1 MNRLL
6 LSIFFLLASTILMAQ
21 ERTVT
26 GTIKS
31 ASDQSPLPGVSIIIK
46 GTTLGTI
53 SDIDGNYTINV
64 PSSESIIVY
73 TFVGMSTTEELVGGR
88 SIIDIALNEDVT
100 KLSEI
105 VITGYGQQK
114 RSDLTGAISSVSSEM
129 IENMPTP
136 SFEGALQG
144 QAAGI
149 NITTSSGNPGAA
161 MRVSIR
167 GANSITASS
176 EPLYVIDGIP
186 MVSEDNS
193 VLFTGGYNANSLADL
208 NPDDIASIE
217 VLKDASAT
225 AIYGSRA
232 SNGVILVTTKR
243 GKTGKPKI
251 NFNYYTGVQQATRVI
266 DMLEAPDF
274 VRMLDEAAANDGFG
288 EGYFSSDPNFF
299 NFIGD
304 PNDPDLQ
311 NTNWYD
317 EIYRNGRISN
327 YSLSATGGNE
337 NVKYYVGGSYFDN
350 EGYQLGSS
358 FERFSGRVNLDIKAT
373 EKLDFGTSISL
384 SQTDQQRPIGD
395 NSLYG
400 VAINSLAGD
409 PTMPVFE
416 ADGSYADPFA
426 YWSWWA
432 FENPR
437 ASTDIYQR
445 RTDTKRALA
454 SVFAEYEIIEGLKFK
469 SSWSADVSLLDDN
482 SFIPSVA
489 AQSRRAGTNGE
500 GFYATFNQL
509 TWLNENSLTYTKNFG
524 DHDLTALAVYSL
536 QESQSEFSDIAGQG
550 YALDDLPNLELASE
564 NTAFG
569 QDGTSWGIRSF
580 VGRIN
585 YKFKDKYLL
594 TLSGRLDGSSR
605 FGSENQNAFFP
616 SASVAWRISEE
627 DFLSNSNLIDD
638 LKLRVSYGIT
648 GNQEGISNFASRALW
663 STSEPYQGIGGTGPS
678 RLGNGTL
685 GWEETSQFD
694 IGIDLSLF
702 GGRLN
707 VVMDYYDKRTSD
719 LLLNAPVPAFA
730 GVTLSTAGAITGEA
744 TQNLGEISNRGL
756 EFSLNTVNIDRGGFK
771 WETNFNIALN
781 RNNIETLVNDSTR
794 IGDEYVLMEGQV
806 LGTYFMPRF
815 TGVDPQTGNATF
827 VDVNGDGAITPDDA
841 QVVGNIQPD
850 FFGGISNTFS
860 YKGFDLRAFFSFSVG
875 QEVWNRS
882 RHAYQNMGLV
892 KNFGG
897 FFQPYGNISQEAYD
911 NRWQNPGDNTYVPR
925 LSLGFTPEEDGS
937 LTRLP
942 LTAEDNQGTSQ
953 FIEDGTFIRLQNL
966 TLGYTLPSKLL
977 SKTKVVNSV
986 RFYAQGQNLL
996 LITDYLGQD
1005 PEVSSNGEDVRQPGM
1020 DFGALGPPRT
1030 ITIGVNIGL

>member
-1 MNRLL
+1 
-6 LSIFFLLASTILMAQ
+6 MAQ
-21 ERTVT
+21 DKVVS
-26 GTIKS
+26 GKVIS
-31 ASDQSPLPGVSIIIK
+31 ATDNSPLPGVSIIVK
-46 GTTLGTI
+46 GTTTGTI
-53 SDIDGNYTINV
+53 SNIDGEYSITV
-64 PSSESIIVY
+64 PSDEATLVF
-73 TFVGMSTTEELVGGR
+73 TFVGMSTMEEVVGNR
-88 SIIDIALNEDVT
+88 SVINVNLEEDVT
-100 KLSEI
+100 SLSEI

-144 QAAGI
+144 QAAGV
-149 NITTSSGNPGAA
+149 NITSSSGIPGQA

-167 GANSITASS
+167 GTNSITASS
-176 EPLYVIDGIP
+176 EPLYVVDGIP
-186 MVSEDNS
+186 MISEDNS
-193 VLFTGGYNANSLADL
+193 ALFTGGYNANSMADL

-243 GKTGKPKI
+243 GKAGKPKI
-251 NFNYYTGVQQATRVI
+251 NFNYYTGVQQPTRVI

-274 VRMLDEAAANDGFG
+274 IRMLDEAAANDGFG
-288 EGYFSSDPNFF
+288 ENYFSGGGPGF

-304 PNDPDLQ
+304 PEDPELQ

-317 EIYRNGRISN
+317 EIYRNGKISN
-327 YSLSATGGNE
+327 YSISATGGND

-350 EGYQLGSS
+350 EGYVLGSN
-358 FERFSGRVNLDIKAT
+358 FERFSGRVNLDAKAT
-373 EKLDFGTSISL
+373 DKLSFGTSISL
-384 SQTDQQRPIGD
+384 SQTNQDRPIGD

-416 ADGSYADPFA
+416 DDGSYADPFV

-437 ASTDIYQR
+437 ASTDIYSR
-445 RTDTKRALA
+445 STDTKRALA
-454 SVFAEYEIIEGLKFK
+454 SIFAEYEIIEGLTFK
-469 SSWSADVSLLDDN
+469 SSWSGDVSLVNDN

-500 GFYATFNQL
+500 GIYATFNQL

-536 QESQSEFSDIAGQG
+536 QESQSEFSDINGQG
-550 YALDDLPNLELASE
+550 YALDDLPNLALASDITSASQ
-564 NTAFG
+564 N
-569 QDGTSWGIRSF
+569 GTSWGIRSF

-605 FGSENQNAFFP
+605 FGAENQNAFFP

-627 DFLSNSNLIDD
+627 EFLRNSGLVDD

-648 GNQEGISNFASRALW
+648 GNQEGINNFASRALW
-663 STSEPYQGIGGTGPS
+663 STAEAYQGIGGAGPS
-678 RLGNGTL
+678 RLGNGNL
-685 GWEETSQFD
+685 GWEETSQLD
-694 IGIDLSLF
+694 IGLDIALF
-702 GGRLN
+702 NGRLSI
-707 VVMDYYDKRTSD
+707 VTDYYDKNTTG
-719 LLLNAPVPAFA
+719 LLLNAPVPGFA
-730 GVTLSTAGAITGEA
+730 GVLSGVA
-744 TQNLGEISNRGL
+744 TQNLGAVRNRGF
-756 EFSLNTVNIDRGGFK
+756 EFGLNTVNVDKNSFR

-781 RNNIETLVNDSTR
+781 RNEITTLVNDTTR
-794 IGDEYVLMEGQV
+794 IGSSHVLMEGQV

-815 TGVDPQTGNATF
+815 TGINPETGNPEF
-827 VDVNGDGAITPDDA
+827 EDLNGDGFINPDDA

-850 FFGGISNTFS
+850 FFGGISNTFK
-860 YKGFDLRAFFSFSVG
+860 YKGFDLRVFFQFSVG
-875 QEVWNRS
+875 QEIWNQS
-882 RHAYQNMGLV
+882 RHAYENMGMV

-897 FFQPYGNISQEAYD
+897 FFQPYGNISVKAYED
-911 NRWQNPGDNTYVPR
+911 RWQNPGDESRTPR
-925 LSLGFTPEEDGS
+925 LSLGFRREEDGS

-942 LTAEDNQGTSQ
+942 NTPEDNQNFSQ
-953 FIEDGTFIRLQNL
+953 FLEDGSFVRLQNL
-966 TLGYTLPSKLL
+966 TVGYTFPSKLL
-977 SKTKVVNSV
+977 SKTKVVNSL
-986 RFYAQGQNLL
+986 RLYAQGQNLL
-996 LITDYLGQD
+996 LFTDYLGQD
-1005 PEVSSNGEDVRQPGM
+1005 PEVSSNGESVTAPGN

-1030 ITIGVNIGL
+1030 ITFGVNIGL